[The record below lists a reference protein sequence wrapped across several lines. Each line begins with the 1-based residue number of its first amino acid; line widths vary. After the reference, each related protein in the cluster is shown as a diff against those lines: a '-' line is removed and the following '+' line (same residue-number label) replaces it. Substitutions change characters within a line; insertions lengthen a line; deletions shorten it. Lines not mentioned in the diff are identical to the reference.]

1 MLYLNE
7 ILDDSFVQLQ
17 ADSPAGQAWKVLAA
31 LSPSHAIVRQV
42 QPQAAYY
49 LFTRSHALD
58 LLEVADVEALLAEA
72 LSLGEE
78 EPVPFMDAYDD
89 GELAPERVV
98 VVDGGDVV
106 GFLDDTAA
114 SLLPNDFLMG
124 GGRQGMAGAAPR
136 EAGPVARTLAT
147 EFPERVQMDTTVS
160 LYVKIS
166 ADVAGGDMAF
176 VVPVGTAV
184 DIVVE
189 PQQGFALEGPGE
201 GQLVVTDQPETLRL
215 RFKLKA
221 TALGLGK
228 IRISAY
234 EGVQPLGVMTLA
246 ATVVAAGEPVDD
258 FAEPRH
264 HDMAVTSANQ
274 PDLAMFIH
282 EGLSGGQPAYT
293 IRLSASD
300 PDLDLH
306 LKPFGPVLFRKD
318 PQEFFQEFFK
328 DIENLPLK
336 TPEQR
341 RVAERRLA
349 AKGSSL
355 FEELFPRDLQVL
367 LWSLKDRIQTVQIQS
382 EEPWIPWELVK
393 LVGVDEENLPV
404 DGPFLCEGFAIT
416 RWMRSVKAKPA
427 LSLNR
432 LALVQPQGSGL
443 AHAASER
450 DYLLGLAT
458 DERQV
463 ERIPARYLDVIET
476 LTAGL
481 HDGWHFTGHGS
492 FRESDPNRSGLE
504 LEERAKL
511 RPDDLS
517 GSVRRLGRSQ
527 PLVFLNACQVGRSAM
542 SLTDVGGFA
551 GKFLKAGA
559 GAFVGAHWSID
570 DEIAYEFAQAFYD
583 RLLDGEAIGPATQAS
598 RLAVKEKHEGDP
610 TWLAYIVF
618 ADPFAQV
625 GT

>member
-7 ILDDSFVQLQ
+7 VLDDRFVLLQ
-17 ADSPAGQAWKVLAA
+17 ASDPAGQAWQLLAA

-42 QPQAAYY
+42 EPQDAYY
-49 LFTRSHALD
+49 LFSRDYALD
-58 LLEVADVEALLAEA
+58 VLEAAEVELTLGEALT
-72 LSLGEE
+72 LGEE
-78 EPVPFMDAYDD
+78 EPVPVMDAYDD
-89 GELAPERVV
+89 EALAPGRVV

-106 GFLDDTAA
+106 GFLDDNA
-114 SLLPNDFLMG
+114 SVAPSDVLMG
-124 GGRQGMAGAAPR
+124 GGRQGVTSTAPKGT
-136 EAGPVARTLAT
+136 EPVARTLET
-147 EFPERVQMDTTVS
+147 EFPGQVQVDTSAS

-176 VVPVGTAV
+176 AVPVGTAV

-228 IRISAY
+228 ILISAY
-234 EGVQPLGVMTLA
+234 GGVQPLAVMPLA
-246 ATVVAAGEPVDD
+246 ATVVAAGEAVDD
-258 FAEPRH
+258 FAELRQ
-264 HDMAVTSANQ
+264 HDMAAATAKQ

-282 EGLSGGQPAYT
+282 EGLVGGQPSFT
-293 IRLSASD
+293 IRISAKD
-300 PDLDLH
+300 PDLGLR
-306 LKPFGPVLFRKD
+306 LKPFGPVSFRKE
-318 PQEFFQEFFK
+318 PQQFFQEFFQ

-341 RVAERRLA
+341 KVAELRLA

-355 FEELFPRDLQVL
+355 FEEIFPPDLQVL

-393 LVGVDEENLPV
+393 LVGQDEEDLPV
-404 DGPFLCEGFAIT
+404 DGPFLCEGFAVT
-416 RWMRSVKAKPA
+416 RWMRSVKPKPA
-427 LSLNR
+427 LSLKR
-432 LALVQPQGSGL
+432 LALVQPKGSGL

-450 DYLLGLAT
+450 DYLLGLASG
-458 DERQV
+458 ERQV
-463 ERIPARYLDVIET
+463 ERVEARYLDVVEN
-476 LTAGL
+476 LTAGQ

-504 LEERAKL
+504 LEERGKL

-517 GSVRRLGRSQ
+517 GSVRRLGRSK

-559 GAFVGAHWSID
+559 GAFVGAHWSIE
-570 DEIAYEFAQAFYD
+570 DEIAYEFAQEFYD
-583 RLLDGEAIGPATQAS
+583 RLLAGEAIGQATQAS
-598 RLAVKEKHEGDP
+598 RLAVKEKHDGDP
-610 TWLAYIVF
+610 TWLAYTVF

-625 GT
+625 QT